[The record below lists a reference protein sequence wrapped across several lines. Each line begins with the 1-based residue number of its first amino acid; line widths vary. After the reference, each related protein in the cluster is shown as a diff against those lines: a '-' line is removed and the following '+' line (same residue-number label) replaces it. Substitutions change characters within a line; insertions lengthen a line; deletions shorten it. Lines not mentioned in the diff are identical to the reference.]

1 MQICS
6 QFLTLFPLQE
16 NVDAHALVN
25 CVMKNI
31 GFHHGKPVAA
41 FTIYKCLLHWKS
53 FEAERTSVFDRLI
66 QMIGSAIENQDDN
79 DLMAYWLS
87 NLSALLFLLQQSL
100 KSGGAADATPV
111 KKPPNPTSLFGRMTM
126 GFRSSPS
133 SANLPT
139 PSLDIVR
146 KVEAKYPAL
155 LFKQQLTAYVEKIY
169 GILRDNLKKELAS
182 MLSLRIQEMG
192 VISWKIPACGNMCVC
207 CPALR
212 SRSRQPVKRYRKLL
226 ADIFPKSPVP
236 KPTKPRNCGPPFTIP
251 KPTNKFYFFYGHRN
265 PSQNRP
271 TVRGGL
277 FSNRQTLNPNP
288 SQPKPTTKPFNI
300 KNWDPHFLSNPN
312 SNPSPST
319 LSSASL
325 RLSPIARFIVD
336 AFRRNDNKWC
346 PNVAAELSKLRRI
359 TPNLVAEVLKVQT
372 NHTLA
377 SKFFH
382 WAGSQR
388 GYHHNFASYNAL
400 AYCLN
405 RHHQFR
411 VADQLPELME
421 SQGKPPSEKQ
431 FEILIRMHS
440 DANRGLRVYHVYEKM
455 RNKFG
460 VKPRVFLYNRVMD
473 ALVRT
478 GHLDLALSVYDDLK
492 EDGLVEE
499 SVTFMVLVK
508 GLCNCGR
515 IDEMLE
521 VLGRMRERLCKP
533 DVFAYTALVKI
544 LVPAGNLDACLRVWE
559 EMKRDRVVPDVKA
572 YATMIVGLAKGGRVQ
587 EGYELFREMKGKGC
601 LVDRVIYGALVEAFV
616 AEGKVGLAFDLLK
629 DLVSSGYRA
638 DLGIYICLIEGLC
651 NLNRVQKAYKL
662 FQLTV
667 REGLEP
673 DFLTVKPLLVAYAE
687 ANRMEEFCKLLEQMQ
702 KLGFP
707 VIADLSKFF
716 SVLVEKKGPIMALET
731 FGQLKEKGH
740 VSVEIYNI
748 FMDSLHKIGE
758 VKKALSL
765 FDEMKGLSLKPDS
778 FTYCTAILCLVDLG
792 EIKEACACHNRIIEM
807 SCIPSVAAYSSLTK
821 GLCQIGEIDEAMLLV
836 HDCLGNVSDGP
847 LEFKYSLTII
857 HACKSNVA
865 EKVIDVL
872 NEMIEQGCSID
883 NVIYCSIISGMC
895 KHGTIEEA
903 RKVFS
908 NLRERNFLTE
918 SNTIVYDELLID
930 HMKKKTADLVLSS
943 LKFFGL
949 ESKLKAKGLSFT
961 VVSESFRSQG
971 IVWFIA
977 EFSHIFVD
985 FDEIVRATLDNYE
998 WSRQN
1003 EEADVRAEA
1012 HHNWVD
1018 EVIRCEGRGGSVIGN
1033 DNRSSCLI
1041 IQPRPEIKGPSLLTR
1056 EEIEKPEIWAQICI
1070 QRMVELAKESTT
1082 MRRVLDPIFVYFD
1095 SRQHWA
1101 PQKGLAM
1108 IILSRMAYFM
1118 ENSGNQRLILAS
1130 VIHHLDHKNV
1140 MNDPQLKTC
1149 VIQVATSLA
1158 MQIRSESGLA
1168 EIGFVGVLC
1177 RHLRKSLQASSEFVG
1192 EQELN
1197 LNISLQNSIDDC
1209 LLEIANGVIDAQP
1222 LFDLMAIN
1230 LENIPSGVV
1239 GRATIGSLIILARA
1253 VTLALSHLHSQEISQ
1268 VEVQQQAPD
1277 LWVWKHEPNG
1287 HYSTRSVYNLLQGD
1301 SEDENQDGALH
1312 DLWMLKIPAKV
1323 SFFAWRLIR
1332 DRLPTKANLRRRQVE
1347 LEDSMCPFCRNKE
1360 EDASHIFFDCKAT
1373 QPLWWESQSWVQ
1385 TLGVHSIIP
1394 RQHFM
1399 QHVNGRPG
1407 SKTYNRW
1414 KSWWIALTWSIWQQR
1429 NMVIFRNEPFNGAKL
1444 LEGALFLLWTWLRA
1458 KEKDFSIH
1466 FNQWSSNLIDG
1477 FPEALL
1483 VQLLKVMLHSD
1494 EEARVGAHLIFSILL
1509 FPSSFHTNE
1518 ISSLRSRYLGQHNK
1532 RHSHAPSVSAS
1543 ASITALL
1550 EKLRRNRN
1558 TKAENHVNIVHD
1570 QERDIVAEDWKQG
1583 CGLKNSP
1590 NFYKLTSIIDKATG
1604 SPSLTD
1610 TEPYVMKLTED
1621 QMAQLLSAFW
1631 IQANLPDNLP
1641 SNIEAVAH
1649 SFILTLIVLRIK
1661 VSSSQITGSVGV
1673 KKASK
1678 GDTIFFYNARNSPG
1692 QYDLSRIN
1700 HLHSSFVPED
1710 VPDAA
1715 SEKDLGNEFF
1725 KQKKFKEAR
1734 DCYSRSIALSPTAV
1748 AYANRA
1754 MANIKLR
1761 RQAYV
1766 LFQEAEDDC
1775 TEALNLDDRYIKAY
1789 SRRATARK
1797 ELGKIKESMDDA
1809 EFALRLEPNNQETDI
1824 LQKASGV
1831 LRSTVQGTQ
1840 KVGKSEEKVNGDSI
1854 HPISHST
1861 QKEIKARSRP
1871 QSQGDDG
1878 SKGGLSASNSLE
1890 QRNHRITKPEMKA
1903 SVEQLASRAASR
1915 AMSEAA
1921 KNVTPPTT
1929 AYQFEVSWRA
1939 FSGDLALQARLLKA
1953 ISPHELPKIFKNALS
1968 STILIEIIKCLASLF
1983 TEDMDLVVSY
1993 LEHLTKVPRFD
2004 VIVMFV
2010 NLIDKLVT
2018 FCADIRKIWDEVFSG
2033 EATPIEYAEILDN
2046 LQSKFGLG
2054 HIIDGQLDPS
2064 LSDESPSERKI
2075 TKLCE
2080 YAAKN
2085 PFRIPKIAKYLEERC
2100 YKELRYEHIKLVNII
2115 AESFNKLLSICK
2127 VQIAYFAVDVLNV
2140 ILELL
2145 SYSKDE
2151 TIQTLGCQCLSKFI
2165 YCQMDATYTHNIEKL
2180 VPKVCMLSREHGEAC
2195 EKRCLRASSL
2205 QCLSAMVWFMAE
2217 FSHIFV
2223 DFDEIV
2229 RATLDNYEWSRQNEE
2244 ADVRAE
2250 AHHNWVDEVIRC
2262 EGRGGSVIGNDNR
2275 SSCLIIQPRPEIKGP
2290 SLLTGEEIEKPEIWA
2305 QICIQ
2310 RMVELAKESTTM
2322 RRVLDPMFVYFD
2334 SRQHWAPQKGLAM
2347 IILSRMA
2354 YFMENSGN
2362 QRLILASVIH
2372 HLDHK
2377 NVMNDPQLKTC
2388 VIQVI
2393 DAQPLFD
2400 LMAINLENIP
2410 SGVVGRATIGS
2421 LIILARAVT
2430 LALSHLHSQQGFPE
2444 ALLVQLLK
2452 VMLLSDVEARVGAH
2466 LIFSILLFP
2475 SSFHTNEIS
2484 SLRSRYL
2491 GQHNKRHSHA
2501 PSVSASA
2508 SITALLEKLRRNRN
2522 TKAENHVNIVHD
2534 QERDIVAEDWKQGCG
2549 LKNSPNFYKL
2559 TSIIDKATGSPSLT
2573 DTEPYV
2579 MKLTEDQMAQLL
2591 SAFWIQANL
2600 PDNLPSIDYARFSL
2614 KFSRPLSPSAPHVIS
2629 IGQLMESLVKWQEQ
2643 LSPLRPFRTTPW
2655 LASVNHSVTN
2665 GGGHAQLPR
2674 DPMKLPPASPFDN
2687 FLKAAGVFFV
2697 RFFFHFGFY
2706 IAFDR
2711 KRLTAVLKVTTL
2723 CPCKGLLCSIF
2734 FPFGFYIALDRKKV
2748 LTAVL
2753 KVTAL
2758 CHARAFFANGGVEG
2772 DGVLPCKGLLCSV
2785 FFFRFGFYVALDG
2798 KKV

>member
-1 MQICS
+1 MLLDVGDHVIVSGSKANQTKELRPS
-6 QFLTLFPLQE
+6 VYHPQTHQQVLLLLRPPQPLPE
-16 NVDAHALVN
+16 PPHR
-25 CVMKNI
+25 
-31 GFHHGKPVAA
+31 P
-41 FTIYKCLLHWKS
+41 
-53 FEAERTSVFDRLI
+53 RRP
-66 QMIGSAIENQDDN
+66 
-79 DLMAYWLS
+79 
-87 NLSALLFLLQQSL
+87 LLQ
-100 KSGGAADATPV
+100 
-111 KKPPNPTSLFGRMTM
+111 PT
-126 GFRSSPS
+126 
-133 SANLPT
+133 
-139 PSLDIVR
+139 
-146 KVEAKYPAL
+146 
-155 LFKQQLTAYVEKIY
+155 
-169 GILRDNLKKELAS
+169 
-182 MLSLRIQEMG
+182 
-192 VISWKIPACGNMCVC
+192 
-207 CPALR
+207 
-212 SRSRQPVKRYRKLL
+212 
-226 ADIFPKSPVP
+226 
-236 KPTKPRNCGPPFTIP
+236 
-251 KPTNKFYFFYGHRN
+251 
-265 PSQNRP
+265 
-271 TVRGGL
+271 
-277 FSNRQTLNPNP
+277 NPNP

-346 PNVAAELSKLRRI
+346 PNVTAELSKLRRI

-388 GYHHNFASYNAL
+388 GFHHNFASYNAL

-508 GLCNCGR
+508 GLCKCGR

-930 HMKKKTADLVLSS
+930 HMKKKTADL
-943 LKFFGL
+943 
-949 ESKLKAKGLSFT
+949 
-961 VVSESFRSQG
+961 
-971 IVWFIA
+971 IV
-977 EFSHIFVD
+977 H
-985 FDEIVRATLDNYE
+985 ATLDNYE

-1158 MQIRSESGLA
+1158 MQIRSESGLE

-1177 RHLRKSLQASSEFVG
+1177 RHLRKSLQAYSEFVG

-1239 GRATIGSLIILARA
+1239 GRATIESLIILARA
-1253 VTLALSHLHSQEISQ
+1253 VTLALSHLHSQQ
-1268 VEVQQQAPD
+1268 
-1277 LWVWKHEPNG
+1277 
-1287 HYSTRSVYNLLQGD
+1287 
-1301 SEDENQDGALH
+1301 
-1312 DLWMLKIPAKV
+1312 
-1323 SFFAWRLIR
+1323 
-1332 DRLPTKANLRRRQVE
+1332 
-1347 LEDSMCPFCRNKE
+1347 
-1360 EDASHIFFDCKAT
+1360 
-1373 QPLWWESQSWVQ
+1373 
-1385 TLGVHSIIP
+1385 
-1394 RQHFM
+1394 
-1399 QHVNGRPG
+1399 
-1407 SKTYNRW
+1407 
-1414 KSWWIALTWSIWQQR
+1414 
-1429 NMVIFRNEPFNGAKL
+1429 
-1444 LEGALFLLWTWLRA
+1444 
-1458 KEKDFSIH
+1458 
-1466 FNQWSSNLIDG
+1466 
-1477 FPEALL
+1477 
-1483 VQLLKVMLHSD
+1483 
-1494 EEARVGAHLIFSILL
+1494 
-1509 FPSSFHTNE
+1509 
-1518 ISSLRSRYLGQHNK
+1518 
-1532 RHSHAPSVSAS
+1532 
-1543 ASITALL
+1543 
-1550 EKLRRNRN
+1550 
-1558 TKAENHVNIVHD
+1558 
-1570 QERDIVAEDWKQG
+1570 
-1583 CGLKNSP
+1583 
-1590 NFYKLTSIIDKATG
+1590 
-1604 SPSLTD
+1604 
-1610 TEPYVMKLTED
+1610 
-1621 QMAQLLSAFW
+1621 
-1631 IQANLPDNLP
+1631 
-1641 SNIEAVAH
+1641 
-1649 SFILTLIVLRIK
+1649 
-1661 VSSSQITGSVGV
+1661 
-1673 KKASK
+1673 
-1678 GDTIFFYNARNSPG
+1678 
-1692 QYDLSRIN
+1692 
-1700 HLHSSFVPED
+1700 
-1710 VPDAA
+1710 
-1715 SEKDLGNEFF
+1715 
-1725 KQKKFKEAR
+1725 
-1734 DCYSRSIALSPTAV
+1734 
-1748 AYANRA
+1748 
-1754 MANIKLR
+1754 
-1761 RQAYV
+1761 
-1766 LFQEAEDDC
+1766 
-1775 TEALNLDDRYIKAY
+1775 
-1789 SRRATARK
+1789 
-1797 ELGKIKESMDDA
+1797 
-1809 EFALRLEPNNQETDI
+1809 
-1824 LQKASGV
+1824 
-1831 LRSTVQGTQ
+1831 
-1840 KVGKSEEKVNGDSI
+1840 
-1854 HPISHST
+1854 
-1861 QKEIKARSRP
+1861 
-1871 QSQGDDG
+1871 
-1878 SKGGLSASNSLE
+1878 
-1890 QRNHRITKPEMKA
+1890 
-1903 SVEQLASRAASR
+1903 
-1915 AMSEAA
+1915 
-1921 KNVTPPTT
+1921 
-1929 AYQFEVSWRA
+1929 
-1939 FSGDLALQARLLKA
+1939 
-1953 ISPHELPKIFKNALS
+1953 
-1968 STILIEIIKCLASLF
+1968 
-1983 TEDMDLVVSY
+1983 
-1993 LEHLTKVPRFD
+1993 
-2004 VIVMFV
+2004 
-2010 NLIDKLVT
+2010 
-2018 FCADIRKIWDEVFSG
+2018 
-2033 EATPIEYAEILDN
+2033 
-2046 LQSKFGLG
+2046 
-2054 HIIDGQLDPS
+2054 
-2064 LSDESPSERKI
+2064 DESPSERKI

-2085 PFRIPKIAKYLEERC
+2085 PFRIPK
-2100 YKELRYEHIKLVNII
+2100 
-2115 AESFNKLLSICK
+2115 
-2127 VQIAYFAVDVLNV
+2127 
-2140 ILELL
+2140 
-2145 SYSKDE
+2145 
-2151 TIQTLGCQCLSKFI
+2151 
-2165 YCQMDATYTHNIEKL
+2165 MDATYTHNIEKL

-2205 QCLSAMVWFMAE
+2205 QCLSAM
-2217 FSHIFV
+2217 
-2223 DFDEIV
+2223 IV

-2310 RMVELAKESTTM
+2310 RKVELAKESTTM

-2388 VIQVI
+2388 VIQVATSLAMQI
-2393 DAQPLFD
+2393 RSESGLAEIGFVGVLCRHLRKSLQASSEFGGEQEL
-2400 LMAINLENIP
+2400 NLNI
-2410 SGVVGRATIGS
+2410 S
-2421 LIILARAVT
+2421 
-2430 LALSHLHSQQGFPE
+2430 
-2444 ALLVQLLK
+2444 
-2452 VMLLSDVEARVGAH
+2452 
-2466 LIFSILLFP
+2466 
-2475 SSFHTNEIS
+2475 
-2484 SLRSRYL
+2484 
-2491 GQHNKRHSHA
+2491 
-2501 PSVSASA
+2501 
-2508 SITALLEKLRRNRN
+2508 
-2522 TKAENHVNIVHD
+2522 
-2534 QERDIVAEDWKQGCG
+2534 
-2549 LKNSPNFYKL
+2549 LKNS
-2559 TSIIDKATGSPSLT
+2559 ID
-2573 DTEPYV
+2573 DC
-2579 MKLTEDQMAQLL
+2579 LL
-2591 SAFWIQANL
+2591 
-2600 PDNLPSIDYARFSL
+2600 
-2614 KFSRPLSPSAPHVIS
+2614 
-2629 IGQLMESLVKWQEQ
+2629 
-2643 LSPLRPFRTTPW
+2643 
-2655 LASVNHSVTN
+2655 
-2665 GGGHAQLPR
+2665 
-2674 DPMKLPPASPFDN
+2674 
-2687 FLKAAGVFFV
+2687 
-2697 RFFFHFGFY
+2697 
-2706 IAFDR
+2706 
-2711 KRLTAVLKVTTL
+2711 
-2723 CPCKGLLCSIF
+2723 
-2734 FPFGFYIALDRKKV
+2734 
-2748 LTAVL
+2748 
-2753 KVTAL
+2753 
-2758 CHARAFFANGGVEG
+2758 
-2772 DGVLPCKGLLCSV
+2772 
-2785 FFFRFGFYVALDG
+2785 
-2798 KKV
+2798 